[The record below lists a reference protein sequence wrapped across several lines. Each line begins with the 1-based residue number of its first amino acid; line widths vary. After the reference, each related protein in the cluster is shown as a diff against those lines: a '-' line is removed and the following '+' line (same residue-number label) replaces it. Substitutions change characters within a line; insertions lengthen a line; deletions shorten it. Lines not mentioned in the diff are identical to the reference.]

1 VDAVIDSNG
10 CPMSGAERMLDAAPG
25 AASLYPRAAFGTFAR
40 PLLRKVPLVGGSTPK
55 ALPELTLGLDDVAL
69 DAGHVADYA
78 RVCGF
83 GLRDTLPPSYLHI
96 LGFPLAM
103 SLMTDGAFPFGV
115 IGLVH
120 VANRIDHVRPV
131 ALGETPSLRVHAEDL
146 REHAKGR
153 QFDVVAVATVGG
165 ECVWEGRSTYLRVG
179 GGTGAGDGAAAKD
192 DKKPERPAPVAG
204 APPEA
209 IWAIPADIG
218 RRYGAVS
225 GDRNPIHLHNVSA
238 KLFGMPRAIAH
249 GMWLKARVL
258 AALQPELPDSFTAE
272 VRFKRPVLLPAKVA
286 FSTTKQEGGRA
297 FALHDAKRGIPH
309 LDGSFRA

>member
-1 VDAVIDSNG
+1 MA
-10 CPMSGAERMLDAAPG
+10 
-25 AASLYPRAAFGTFAR
+25 AR
-40 PLLRKVPLVGGSTPK
+40 PRRCPSC
-55 ALPELTLGLDDVAL
+55 TLGLDDVTL

-83 GLRDTLPPSYLHI
+83 DLRDTLPPSYLHL

-120 VANRIDHVRPV
+120 VANRIDHLRPV
-131 ALGETPSLRVHAEDL
+131 SLSERPSLRVHAEDL
-146 REHAKGR
+146 RDHPKGR
-153 QFDVVAVATVGG
+153 QFDVVAVATVDGLR
-165 ECVWEGRSTYLRVG
+165 VWEGRSTYLRVG
-179 GGTGAGDGAAAKD
+179 GGSGSATKD
-192 DKKPERPAPVAG
+192 DNKSERVAPPE
-204 APPEA
+204 PEA
-209 IWAIPADIG
+209 IWQIPGDIG

-258 AALQPELPDSFTAE
+258 AALQPELPERFTAE
-272 VRFKRPVLLPAKVA
+272 VRFKLPVLLPARVA
-286 FSTTKQEGGRA
+286 FSTDKAADGRA
-297 FALHDAKRGIPH
+297 FGLHDAKRGIPH
-309 LDGSFRA
+309 LEGRVGS